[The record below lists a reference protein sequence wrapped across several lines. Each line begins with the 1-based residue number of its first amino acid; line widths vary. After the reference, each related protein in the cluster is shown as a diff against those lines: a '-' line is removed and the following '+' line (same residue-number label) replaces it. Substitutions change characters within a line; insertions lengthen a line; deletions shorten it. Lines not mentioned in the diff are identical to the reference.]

1 MNYKELEKM
10 AKSLAKSIKTEDDLS
25 NLSAQLT
32 KLTVEAALGVEM
44 EEHIGY
50 SKGKQTDKTNSRNGY
65 TKKRLLG
72 SHGEIEISTPRD
84 RDGSFEPML
93 VKKGQSRLT
102 QFDKQ
107 ITYLYGKGMTT
118 RDITDTF
125 MEMYGAD
132 VSPTLVSKVTEAVIR
147 EFESWQ
153 SRPVDEVYPIVFLDC
168 INVSIRHDGKVIKK
182 AIYVALGVTM
192 EGHKEVLGLWISENE
207 GAKFWLGVLTDL
219 KNRGLE
225 DVLIFCVDGLTG
237 FPDAIEAVYPKAKVQ
252 LCIVHMV
259 RNSVKYVGSKH
270 QKTVCKDLKLIY
282 SAVNEKQALNALDD
296 FKQKWN
302 DKYPAIYLSWFN
314 NWKNLIT
321 IFDYPEDIR
330 KAIYTTNAIESLNSV
345 IRKAIKNRRVF
356 PHDNSA
362 FKTIYLAVE
371 HASKKWTMPI
381 RNWKPALNRFVIE
394 FGDRIKNV

>member
-1 MNYKELEKM
+1 MNYKELEKI
-10 AKSLAKSIKTEDDLS
+10 AKSLAKSIKTEEDLS
-25 NLSAQLT
+25 KLSAQLT
-32 KLTVEAALGVEM
+32 KLTVEAALGAEM
-44 EEHIGY
+44 EEHLGY
-50 SKGKQTDKTNSRNGY
+50 SKNEQTDKSNSRNGY
-65 TKKRLLG
+65 TKKILKG
-72 SHGEIEISTPRD
+72 SHGEVEITTPRD
-84 RDGSFEPML
+84 RDSSFEPML

-102 QFDKQ
+102 HFDKQ

-118 RDITDTF
+118 RDITDAF
-125 MEMYGAD
+125 MEMYGAEI
-132 VSPTLVSKVTEAVIR
+132 SPTLVSKVTEAVIK

-153 SRPVDEVYPIVFLDC
+153 SRPLDEVYPIVFLDC

-192 EGHKEVLGLWISENE
+192 DGHKDVLGLWISENE

-219 KNRGLE
+219 KNRGLD

-270 QKTVCKDLKLIY
+270 QKEVCSDLKLIY
-282 SAVNEKQALNALDD
+282 SAVNEKQASNALED

-321 IFDYPEDIR
+321 IFEYPEDIR